1 MFFSTFNFLYLIASL
16 WIERKKIQPPPPRS
30 SYTYFINHNFEL
42 SQVSIHK
49 VSMRNE
55 RMNKTELESQYIVRA
70 GNEHEPEK
78 KISDTIEHEIEC
90 PRCYNIMTLCS
101 DFDSLYYLCEECDFS
116 LYTLK

>member
-1 MFFSTFNFLYLIASL
+1 M
-16 WIERKKIQPPPPRS
+16 ERKKIQPPSPSRS

-42 SQVSIHK
+42 SQMSIHK
-49 VSMRNE
+49 VSMRNKQ
-55 RMNKTELESQYIVRA
+55 MNKIELESQYIVRA
-70 GNEHEPEK
+70 GNEHETER
-78 KISDTIEHEIEC
+78 KISDSIEHEIEC

>member
-1 MFFSTFNFLYLIASL
+1 MHGKEEDSAS
-16 WIERKKIQPPPPRS
+16 PSRS

-42 SQVSIHK
+42 SQMSIHK
-49 VSMRNE
+49 VSMRNK
-55 RMNKTELESQYIVRA
+55 RMNKTGLESQYIVRA
-70 GNEHEPEK
+70 GNEHEAER

>member
-1 MFFSTFNFLYLIASL
+1 MES
-16 WIERKKIQPPPPRS
+16 KKFQPPTSPPRS
-30 SYTYFINHNFEL
+30 SYTYFINHNFEH
-42 SQVSIHK
+42 SQVSTHK
-49 VSMRNE
+49 VSMRNK

-70 GNEHEPEK
+70 GNEHEAER

-90 PRCYNIMTLCS
+90 PRCYHIMTLCS